1 MGQSVTDTQSHNS
14 AHLELVFHG
23 WERRFTAEVSRFNE
37 MKEYYESL
45 GFETLEMDGAIGEET
60 ECRSCL
66 DAPGVEGR
74 HKTLYTRRGNS
85 DRNSR
90 DNDMF

>member
-1 MGQSVTDTQSHNS
+1 VDTQSHNS
-14 AHLELVFHG
+14 THLELISNG
-23 WERRFTAEVSRFNE
+23 WERRFTAEFPRFDE

-45 GFETLEMDGAIGEET
+45 GFETLEVDGAIGEET

-66 DAPGVEGR
+66 DASGVEGR
-74 HKTLYTRRGNS
+74 YKTLYTRTNRSNRISG
-85 DRNSR
+85 